1 MRTDRTLLRRYVKL
15 RWHRCLLVEAMR
27 VVAFRNMDH
36 LYVSRVALG
45 VSDWA
50 DRDGSD
56 RVFDKML
63 LNQGMEQNEANRWVL
78 GWASRASWEVYMCL
92 LYAGIEHYRRVTRD
106 HPETRFRPLEEWLD
120 RHNELVEHLRAIRHK
135 LLHPLSEANYLDG
148 LSGIGA
154 AAKRAAPDVF
164 LAIEQLQN
172 QLDDFLEYFRD
183 CLHKSLGDEIAE
195 LPGNEMIAHFRA
207 RTEKLASSA
216 DASTSTR
223 VQTAMRR
230 SVEQLEAMERSL
242 GMEPGSGLALTE
254 AQMQRV
260 RRLDKAVN
268 ELDLPLPKRPYRKS
282 RESVQTPVAPQLSG
296 WVLAASFGGQVARLE
311 SRFPS
316 RVLRNRGGLLELLV
330 RSVAVFNET
339 LVALESHFRAVFPD
353 LAIEE
358 IAQDEDLWQEA
369 SRRSMP
375 GESGAELEEVMVE
388 AAPFRVALGL
398 LVEPLRVYRQLTRQQ
413 PELVRQEIDGDK
425 LNEALRVFGGVRN
438 TVFHVPDGQADFFEA
453 DRAMAHAPISHG
465 DYLNMVAGLVQ
476 FFQGTEL
483 RAGQPGQ

>member
-154 AAKRAAPDVF
+154 AAKHAAPDVF

-282 RESVQTPVAPQLSG
+282 RESVQTPVVPNCLGGCWRRASAARSLDSSRVFRAGCFAIEAGCWNCWFVLLPFSTKRSLPSSLISVRCFLILLSKRSPKTKTCGRRLRGGACLENRVRSWKRPWWKRRLSG
-296 WVLAASFGGQVARLE
+296 SRSGSWWSHCGSTAS
-311 SRFPS
+311 
-316 RVLRNRGGLLELLV
+316 
-330 RSVAVFNET
+330 
-339 LVALESHFRAVFPD
+339 
-353 LAIEE
+353 
-358 IAQDEDLWQEA
+358 
-369 SRRSMP
+369 
-375 GESGAELEEVMVE
+375 
-388 AAPFRVALGL
+388 
-398 LVEPLRVYRQLTRQQ
+398 
-413 PELVRQEIDGDK
+413 
-425 LNEALRVFGGVRN
+425 
-438 TVFHVPDGQADFFEA
+438 
-453 DRAMAHAPISHG
+453 
-465 DYLNMVAGLVQ
+465 
-476 FFQGTEL
+476 
-483 RAGQPGQ
+483 